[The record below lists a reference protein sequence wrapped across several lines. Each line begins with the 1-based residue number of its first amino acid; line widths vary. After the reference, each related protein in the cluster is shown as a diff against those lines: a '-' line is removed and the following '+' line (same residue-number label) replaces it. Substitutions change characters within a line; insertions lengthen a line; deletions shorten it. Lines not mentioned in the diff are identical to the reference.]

1 VKNGFSESIAEIKG
15 VAILLVVLGHLTS
28 PLGPAIFSFHI
39 PLFFFLGGIFI
50 KAEHGLAAFLRKNFV
65 RLILPFLLCG
75 AFGILTTAVKNIVLH
90 RPVEKFTDSFSG
102 LLIWMDHPHLQHYG
116 YVLWFLPALFW
127 ARLFCVL
134 LDRYLKINAAF
145 TLFLLMAC
153 SYFCSYS
160 FAGATGIELPF
171 CLDEAIV
178 ALPWVY
184 FGAVFYKYREKLLN
198 LPGRYFAGMALI
210 LGLILFFGLMPHID
224 LADKKIDNIFIT
236 MPYTFFA
243 IGLIVWMTVQTYCLN
258 LRAPDHPGKTSRLIA
273 TLGWQSMLIYVA
285 HVYTNTAAYLLTDR
299 LFGNGYWY
307 VVFPM
312 STAMLMAL
320 VWCKLRRPELFLFR
334 YL

>member
-1 VKNGFSESIAEIKG
+1 VKNSFSESIAEIKG

-50 KAEHGLAAFLRKNFV
+50 KAEHGLPAFLRKNFI
-65 RLILPFLLCG
+65 RLMLPYFLCG
-75 AFGILTTAVKNIVLH
+75 AFGILTTAVKNLVLH
-90 RPVEKFTDSFSG
+90 RPVENVADSVGG
-102 LLIWMDHPHLQHYG
+102 LLIWMDHLHLQHYG

-134 LDRYLKINAAF
+134 LDRYLKINAALM
-145 TLFLLMAC
+145 LFLLMVC

-160 FAGATGIELPF
+160 FSGEAAPELPF

-184 FGAVFYKYREKLLN
+184 FGVLFYRHQEKLLN
-198 LPGRYFAGMALI
+198 LPKWCFAAMALI
-210 LGLILFFGLMPHID
+210 VGLIIFFGLMPHID

-236 MPYTFFA
+236 MPYTFFI
-243 IGLIVWMTVQTYCLN
+243 IGIIIWMTVQTYRLK
-258 LRAPDHPGKTSRLIA
+258 LRKPGHPGTVSRLFA

-285 HVYTNTAAYLLTDR
+285 HVYTNTAAFLLMVR
-299 LFGNGYWY
+299 LFGIGYWY
-307 VVFPM
+307 AVFLL
-312 STAMLMAL
+312 SVAMLMTL
-320 VWCKLRRPELFLFR
+320 VWIKLRWPDLFLFR